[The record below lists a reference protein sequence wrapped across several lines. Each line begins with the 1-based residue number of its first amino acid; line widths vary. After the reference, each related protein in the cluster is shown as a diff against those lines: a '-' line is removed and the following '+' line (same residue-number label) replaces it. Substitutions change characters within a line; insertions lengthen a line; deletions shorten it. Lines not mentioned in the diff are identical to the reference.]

1 MYSLTPIAVRALID
15 DLDDIYR
22 AAVMNGTTK
31 KVFAE
36 EQKTL
41 VSLMNHEVH
50 ME

>member
-1 MYSLTPIAVRALID
+1 MYSLTPITVRALVD
-15 DLDDIYR
+15 KLDNIYW
-22 AAVMNGTTK
+22 AAIMNSTIE

>member
-1 MYSLTPIAVRALID
+1 MYSLTPIAVCALVN
-15 DLDDIYR
+15 DLDDIYW
-22 AAVMNGTTK
+22 AAVMNSTIK
-31 KVFAE
+31 KVFTE